1 MFVGKR
7 ILNFGKLTRGMKFRL
22 IIFITLLL
30 VNVFILPLLLQ
41 FPWYVKEQ
49 GIHEGLNN
57 WKWLIFQKPFAGPA
71 VLLKEEQTRTVW
83 YYFQPMVAAAVIGIF
98 TQYGLTRR
106 KRANKD
112 IGGPDSVGQGQF
124 GTARWQT
131 EKEVEKNFFLWNTGK
146 ELPRCGVVLG
156 ARRHGSKFMSWL
168 DTDDTHTLLIGA
180 TRSGKSRRVITP
192 SIRAI
197 ARAGE
202 SMIIPDPKKE
212 LYTVN
217 VGLLQEQG
225 YNVVLLDFQDPAE
238 SNRWNLL
245 NQVMARLQINDAAGA
260 AKAAKQVA
268 HMLTYQFQRPEE
280 YKGDKVWPQS
290 QKSLTTA
297 LALARYTNKPT
308 KISKNN
314 DLIVSVR
321 ATLGK
326 TNFSDKEYCLGRG
339 VASLSSNKLS
349 IKLLNYYFKIIKD
362 YLKEIS
368 SGTTF
373 SQIARNDI
381 ASIYY
386 PLPPLPE
393 QKRIVN
399 RVKSLLVKINEA
411 KQLIAEASETFEKRR
426 AAILAKAFRGEL
438 TAKWRE
444 QNQDVEPAEKLLERI
459 KEEKA
464 KQEQGNKGRR
474 KKQEDLPPI
483 DPPYELPE
491 GWCWVRLIDIG
502 DLQRGQSKHR
512 PRNDEKLFDGPYPFI
527 QTGDVACAADYI
539 TEHSKTLNEFGLKQS
554 KLFPQGTVCITIAAN
569 IADTAILTYPCCFP
583 DSVVGFQPN
592 EKLITSEYVHYYIS
606 TIKHDLEHYAPA
618 TAQKNINLQVLSKVL
633 VPLPPKKEMLQICD
647 LIRNLLDKE
656 IKASK
661 LTDLEKNILNVTQSV
676 LTKAF
681 RGELGTN
688 DPNEESDL
696 ELLKKIIA
704 EKS

>member
-22 IIFITLLL
+22 ILFIALLL

-57 WKWLIFQKPFAGPA
+57 WKRLISQKPFAGPA

-98 TQYGLTRR
+98 TQYSLTRR

-146 ELPRCGVVLG
+146 ELPRGGVVLG

-217 VGLLQEQG
+217 AGLLQEQG

-297 LALARYTNKPT
+297 LALAVCMEAPAPARHMG
-308 KISKNN
+308 
-314 DLIVSVR
+314 SVYR
-321 ATLGK
+321 TLTALGK
-326 TNFSDKEYCLGRG
+326 NGGQELDEFFDRLDDNHPAKIAYGVAAMAASRLRNGIFTGAASQLELWTDPGVCWLTSEQDHELSAPGREKTAVFVVVPDEDSSLHVLAALYIAQTYQALSELARVNGGRLDKRVHFLLEEFGNLPPVPDFAEKITLAGGRG
-339 VASLSSNKLS
+339 MKFLLAVQGLDQIKKRYKDDALTISGNCNNWIYLSTADYETARLLSEKTGKYTQQTESMSAQVKKVDHSQGVTYGLAGRSLLLPDEVLRWPVGQSLVFQGRNNPAKLPLPDLSEWPEQASST
-349 IKLLNYYFKIIKD
+349 
-362 YLKEIS
+362 LKAQANINQRRVIVQPETWVP
-368 SGTTF
+368 GHEQVPGKAVNDT
-373 SQIARNDI
+373 ALDNDI
-381 ASIYY
+381 EPVDI
-386 PLPPLPE
+386 L
-393 QKRIVN
+393 
-399 RVKSLLVKINEA
+399 
-411 KQLIAEASETFEKRR
+411 SE
-426 AAILAKAFRGEL
+426 L
-438 TAKWRE
+438 
-444 QNQDVEPAEKLLERI
+444 
-459 KEEKA
+459 
-464 KQEQGNKGRR
+464 
-474 KKQEDLPPI
+474 
-483 DPPYELPE
+483 
-491 GWCWVRLIDIG
+491 
-502 DLQRGQSKHR
+502 
-512 PRNDEKLFDGPYPFI
+512 
-527 QTGDVACAADYI
+527 
-539 TEHSKTLNEFGLKQS
+539 
-554 KLFPQGTVCITIAAN
+554 
-569 IADTAILTYPCCFP
+569 
-583 DSVVGFQPN
+583 
-592 EKLITSEYVHYYIS
+592 
-606 TIKHDLEHYAPA
+606 
-618 TAQKNINLQVLSKVL
+618 
-633 VPLPPKKEMLQICD
+633 
-647 LIRNLLDKE
+647 
-656 IKASK
+656 
-661 LTDLEKNILNVTQSV
+661 
-676 LTKAF
+676 
-681 RGELGTN
+681 
-688 DPNEESDL
+688 
-696 ELLKKIIA
+696 
-704 EKS
+704 